1 MDNDRN
7 WMYRRLENGFVTA
20 EYCVGVESFVAFALS
35 HPECLLDGN
44 IRCPC
49 NRKKC
54 QNQTYVDED
63 TVKVHLGRY
72 GFVPDYYNWYFHGEE
87 YIPPVFPN
95 FNMEV
100 PSSSRS
106 RVAPAT
112 AQTTAPEFL
121 DFLQQNVNFEENP
134 ENENVN
140 FGEENQTI
148 NNVPEDP
155 ESPNSYIKSLYEC
168 IKSAEKEIWDGNPH
182 GHTVLSVLARLLKM
196 KQEHNMSERNY
207 NDMCQL
213 MSELCPSDNFVPES
227 FYATKKI
234 IKDLGLPVEK
244 IDACNNNCM
253 IYWGVDEGLTE
264 CKICEHPRYKRSR
277 SRSRN
282 PQKKGTPYKMMY
294 YFPITPRLQRLY
306 ASKATASHMRWHNDH
321 HFDGDTM
328 THPSDC
334 AAWRHFDALHPSFSA
349 EIRNVRLGLSTDGFQ
364 PFGQSGQ
371 QYSSW
376 PIIVTP
382 YNLPPW
388 MCMKDEYM
396 FLTVIAPGPS
406 NPKDKLD
413 VFLQPL
419 VAELQSLWSNGVPTY
434 DIHAQQNFDMRAAL
448 MWTIS
453 DFPAYAMLSGW
464 STSGK
469 QACPHC
475 MSDSDAF
482 TLPCSG
488 KTSWFDN
495 HRKFLPA
502 DHPLRRSR
510 TMFLRGKQVSQ
521 PAPISKPGDELLKEL
536 DEFGFRP
543 SYEMYSDIIN
553 KQICSLTRCGWR
565 RQSIFWELP
574 YWSTN
579 LIRHNLDVMH
589 IEKNVFDNVFNTV
602 CNIQG
607 RTKDNA
613 KSRADLVRMGIRS
626 ELHPS
631 TADGKFPKANYTL
644 DKDARKVLFRW
655 LKEVRFSD
663 GYV

>member
-1 MDNDRN
+1 MKILSRFISIVMDL
-7 WMYRRLENGFVTA
+7 YR
-20 EYCVGVESFVAFALS
+20 
-35 HPECLLDGN
+35 
-44 IRCPC
+44 I
-49 NRKKC
+49 
-54 QNQTYVDED
+54 
-63 TVKVHLGRY
+63 
-72 GFVPDYYNWYFHGEE
+72 
-87 YIPPVFPN
+87 
-95 FNMEV
+95 
-100 PSSSRS
+100 
-106 RVAPAT
+106 
-112 AQTTAPEFL
+112 TTIE
-121 DFLQQNVNFEENP
+121 NVNFEENP
-134 ENENVN
+134 ENENEN
-140 FGEENQTI
+140 FGEENPTI
-148 NNVPEDP
+148 NIGPEVP

-168 IKSAEKEIWDGNPH
+168 IKSAEKEIWEGNPH
-182 GHTVLSVLARLLKM
+182 GHSVLSVLARLLKM
-196 KQEHNMSERNY
+196 KHEHNMSERNY

-213 MSELCPSDNFVPES
+213 MSELCPSDSYVPDS

-244 IDACNNNCM
+244 IDACKNNCM
-253 IYWGVDEGLTE
+253 IYWGVDDVLTK
-264 CKICEHPRYKRSR
+264 CKICEHPRYKHSR
-277 SRSRN
+277 SRSQN
-282 PQKKGTPYKMMY
+282 PQKKRIPYKLMY

-306 ASKATASHMRWHNDH
+306 ASKAIASHMRWHNDH

-334 AAWRHFDALHPSFSA
+334 AAWRHFDAFHPSFSF

-388 MCMKDEYM
+388 MCMKEKYM
-396 FLTVIAPGPS
+396 FLSVIAPGPS

-419 VAELQSLWSNGVPTY
+419 IVELQSLWSNGVPTY
-434 DIHAQQNFDMRAAL
+434 DIHAQQNFIMRAAL

-453 DFPAYAMLSGW
+453 DFPVYAMLSGW

-482 TLPCSG
+482 TLPCIG

-495 HRKFLPA
+495 HRKFLPE
-502 DHPLRRSR
+502 DHPLRRNR
-510 TMFLRGKQVSQ
+510 TMFLRGKQVLQS
-521 PAPISKPGDELLKEL
+521 APISKPGGELLNEL

-543 SYEMYSDIIN
+543 SYEIDSDTIN
-553 KQICSLTRCGWR
+553 KEICNLTRCGWR
-565 RQSIFWELP
+565 RRSIFWELP
-574 YWSTN
+574 YWSMN

-589 IEKNVFDNVFNTV
+589 IEKNVFENVFNTV

-607 RTKDNA
+607 RTKDNS
-613 KSRADLVRMGIRS
+613 KSRADLVQMGIRT

-631 TADGKFPKANYTL
+631 TTDGKFPKANYTL
-644 DKDARKVLFRW
+644 DKHSRQVVFRW

-663 GYV
+663 GYVSKMACCIDMNKLRMFGMKSHDCHI